1 MWPQACDRD
10 ASRPLGKVFRAD
22 RTGRRPQGGP
32 ITSWRDSLSHLGWE
46 CPEVLQE
53 GLLGGDPAAIISNTN
68 PLRGGKRMMDQDV
81 RICLLYGVSLSLDET
96 QTEHNI
102 QLHHIKMN
110 ETSRHSSRI
119 HANTHKS

>member
-1 MWPQACDRD
+1 
-10 ASRPLGKVFRAD
+10 
-22 RTGRRPQGGP
+22 
-32 ITSWRDSLSHLGWE
+32 
-46 CPEVLQE
+46 
-53 GLLGGDPAAIISNTN
+53 
-68 PLRGGKRMMDQDV
+68 MMDQDV